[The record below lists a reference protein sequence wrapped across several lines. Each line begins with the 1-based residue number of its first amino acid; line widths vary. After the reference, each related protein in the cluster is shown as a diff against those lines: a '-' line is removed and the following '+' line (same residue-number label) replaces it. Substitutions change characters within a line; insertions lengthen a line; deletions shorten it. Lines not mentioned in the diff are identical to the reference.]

1 MISVTPNPAATNS
14 SVPGVAAMAAPAVPS
29 PFDAILTLESLAATC
44 AALDS
49 SPLGGGALEG
59 GSLEGLDDSADD
71 AETDGEEPLAFLAG
85 LLTVVAPS
93 PPAAQT
99 ASNDDAVEAAIDDAL
114 GGQARHTAAP
124 EEQIAT
130 SATSAT
136 SATIATIATTA
147 APTAA
152 VTGTDVAMAGKL
164 LAIADPAAANEAVDA
179 ASTDATTAQDATA
192 GISRAAEWLSH
203 GPRHV
208 AGAARDVIPTPVHS
222 PRWTEDFGAR
232 VSLMVRGG
240 ESSASLQLSPV
251 DLGPVDIN
259 VTVRDSQ
266 ASIHFGAAQAETRAL
281 LEASIPR
288 LREMLV
294 AQGFNLLDA
303 SVSQGFA
310 RQARPDVPAAMRP
323 GTESEGEVVEVTR
336 ITANGLLDLYA

>member
-1 MISVTPNPAATNS
+1 MIAVTPNPATTNS
-14 SVPGVAAMAAPAVPS
+14 TAPGVPAVSAPTVAS

-59 GSLEGLDDSADD
+59 SSLEGLDDFDD
-71 AETDGEEPLAFLAG
+71 DTETDGEEPLAFLTG
-85 LLTVVAPS
+85 LLSVVAPS
-93 PPAAQT
+93 APPAQT
-99 ASNDDAVEAAIDDAL
+99 ASNDGAVEAAIGDAL
-114 GGQARHTAAP
+114 AGQARHAAVPDEQISTAA
-124 EEQIAT
+124 QNAST
-130 SATSAT
+130 TT
-136 SATIATIATTA
+136 TATTA

-164 LAIADPAAANEAVDA
+164 LAVADPAAANEAVDA
-179 ASTDATTAQDATA
+179 ASTDATTAQEATA
-192 GISRAAEWLSH
+192 GIARAAEWLSH

-208 AGAARDVIPTPVHS
+208 AGAARDNIPTPVHS
-222 PRWTEDFGAR
+222 PRWAEDFGAR

-251 DLGPVDIN
+251 DLGPVEVN

-288 LREMLV
+288 LREMLA

-310 RQARPDVPAAMRP
+310 RQSRPDVPAALRP
-323 GTESEGEVVEVTR
+323 GADPDEVVETTR
-336 ITANGLLDLYA
+336 VTANGLLDLYA

>member
-1 MISVTPNPAATNS
+1 MISATQNPATS
-14 SVPGVAAMAAPAVPS
+14 SSNAPGAPATPVTAVAS
-29 PFDAILTLESLAATC
+29 PFDTILTLESLAATC

-49 SPLGGGALEG
+49 LPLGGGALEG
-59 GSLEGLDDSADD
+59 SSSLNSMKDLDDSADD
-71 AETDGEEPLAFLAG
+71 SETEGTNGEQPVAFLAG
-85 LLTVVAPS
+85 LLNVTVPSAPATPS
-93 PPAAQT
+93 AA
-99 ASNDDAVEAAIDDAL
+99 NDDVAEAAIDDAL
-114 GGQARHTAAP
+114 GGQAKRAAVPADQVATPATASGAVP
-124 EEQIAT
+124 T
-130 SATSAT
+130 V
-136 SATIATIATTA
+136 ATTGSDA
-147 APTAA
+147 AMAARLLAA
-152 VTGTDVAMAGKL
+152 V
-164 LAIADPAAANEAVDA
+164 DPVAANDAVDA
-179 ASTDATTAQDATA
+179 VATEATTAQDATA
-192 GISRAAEWLSH
+192 GIARAAEWLSQ

-208 AGAARDVIPTPVHS
+208 AAAARDVIPTPVHS
-222 PRWTEDFGAR
+222 PRWAEDFGAR

-251 DLGPVDIN
+251 DLGPVEVN

-288 LREMLV
+288 LREMLA

-310 RQARPDVPAAMRP
+310 RQSRPDVPAAMRP

>member
-1 MISVTPNPAATNS
+1 MISVTPNPATANS
-14 SVPGVAAMAAPAVPS
+14 TPPGVPAIAAPAVPS

-59 GSLEGLDDSADD
+59 GSLEGLDDSADES
-71 AETDGEEPLAFLAG
+71 ETDAEEPLAFLAG
-85 LLTVVAPS
+85 LLNLAV
-93 PPAAQT
+93 PAAPPVQ
-99 ASNDDAVEAAIDDAL
+99 AAPQDGAVEAAIDDAL
-114 GGQARHTAAP
+114 AGQARHAAVP
-124 EEQIAT
+124 DEQIATPATPATAT

-136 SATIATIATTA
+136 
-147 APTAA
+147 PTAA
-152 VTGTDVAMAGKL
+152 VTSTDVAMAGKL
-164 LAIADPAAANEAVDA
+164 LAVADPAAAKEAADA
-179 ASTDATTAQDATA
+179 ASTEATTAQDATA
-192 GISRAAEWLSH
+192 GIARAAEWMSH

-208 AGAARDVIPTPVHS
+208 AGAARDAIPTPVHS
-222 PRWTEDFGAR
+222 PRWAEDFGAR

-251 DLGPVDIN
+251 DLGPVEIN

-288 LREMLV
+288 LREMLA
-294 AQGFNLLDA
+294 AQGFNLMDA

-310 RQARPDVPAAMRP
+310 RQSRPDVPAAMRP
-323 GTESEGEVVEVTR
+323 GTDAEGEVVEVAR

>member
-1 MISVTPNPAATNS
+1 MISVTPNPATTNS
-14 SVPGVAAMAAPAVPS
+14 SAPGVPAIAAPAVAS

-49 SPLGGGALEG
+49 SPLGGGPLEG
-59 GSLEGLDDSADD
+59 SSLEGLDDSADD
-71 AETDGEEPLAFLAG
+71 TETDAEEPLGFLAG
-85 LLTVVAPS
+85 LLSVVAPAAK
-93 PPAAQT
+93 PAQT
-99 ASNDDAVEAAIDDAL
+99 EPKEGAVEAAIDDAL
-114 GGQARHTAAP
+114 GGQARHAAVP
-124 EEQIAT
+124 DEQIAT
-130 SATSAT
+130 P
-136 SATIATIATTA
+136 ATTTPTASAA
-147 APTAA
+147 APTTDAA
-152 VTGTDVAMAGKL
+152 SIDVAMAGKL

-179 ASTDATTAQDATA
+179 AGTDATAAQDATA
-192 GISRAAEWLSH
+192 EISRAAEWLSH

-222 PRWTEDFGAR
+222 PRWAEDFGAR

-288 LREMLV
+288 LREMLA

-310 RQARPDVPAAMRP
+310 RQSRPDVPAAIRP
-323 GTESEGEVVEVTR
+323 GADPDEVLETTRVTV
-336 ITANGLLDLYA
+336 NGLLDLYA

>member
-1 MISVTPNPAATNS
+1 MISVTPNPATTNGNA
-14 SVPGVAAMAAPAVPS
+14 PGVAAMAAPAVAS

-59 GSLEGLDDSADD
+59 GSLGGLEDSADD
-71 AETDGEEPLAFLAG
+71 AESDGEEPLAFLAG
-85 LLTVVAPS
+85 LMSVAPS
-93 PPAAQT
+93 APPAQT

-114 GGQARHTAAP
+114 GGQARHAAAP
-124 EEQIAT
+124 DEHISTPAT
-130 SATSAT
+130 SAPGTS
-136 SATIATIATTA
+136 SA
-147 APTAA
+147 APAIGAA
-152 VTGTDVAMAGKL
+152 SIDVAMAGKL
-164 LAIADPAAANEAVDA
+164 LAVADSTANEAVDA
-179 ASTDATTAQDATA
+179 AAAEATSAQDATA
-192 GISRAAEWLSH
+192 GIARAAEWLNH

-222 PRWTEDFGAR
+222 PRWAEDFGAR

-251 DLGPVDIN
+251 DLGPVEVN

-288 LREMLV
+288 LREMLA

-310 RQARPDVPAAMRP
+310 RQSRPDVPAALRSGAEP
-323 GTESEGEVVEVTR
+323 DGEVIEATR

>member
-1 MISVTPNPAATNS
+1 MISVTPNPATTNS
-14 SVPGVAAMAAPAVPS
+14 SAPGVAAIAAPAVPS

-59 GSLEGLDDSADD
+59 SSLEGLDDPADD
-71 AETDGEEPLAFLAG
+71 TETDGEEPLAFLAG
-85 LLTVVAPS
+85 LLNVVAPAS
-93 PPAAQT
+93 PSAQT
-99 ASNDDAVEAAIDDAL
+99 ASNDGAVEAAIDDAL
-114 GGQARHTAAP
+114 GGQARHADVP
-124 EEQIAT
+124 DEQIST
-130 SATSAT
+130 P
-136 SATIATIATTA
+136 ATIASSTSSA
-147 APTAA
+147 APTTDAA
-152 VTGTDVAMAGKL
+152 SIDVAMAGKL
-164 LAIADPAAANEAVDA
+164 LAVADPAAVKEAVDA
-179 ASTDATTAQDATA
+179 GVTDAATAQDATA
-192 GISRAAEWLSH
+192 GIARAAEWLSH

-208 AGAARDVIPTPVHS
+208 AGPARDAIPTPVHS
-222 PRWTEDFGAR
+222 PRWAEDFGAR

-251 DLGPVDIN
+251 DLGPVEVN

-288 LREMLV
+288 LREMLA

-310 RQARPDVPAAMRP
+310 RQARPEAPTAIRP
-323 GTESEGEVVEVTR
+323 GTEPEGDVVEVTR

>member
-1 MISVTPNPAATNS
+1 MISVTPNPATANNS
-14 SVPGVAAMAAPAVPS
+14 APGVAAIAAPAVPS

-59 GSLEGLDDSADD
+59 SSLEGLEDSADD

-85 LLTVVAPS
+85 LLSVVTPAS
-93 PPAAQT
+93 PPQT
-99 ASNDDAVEAAIDDAL
+99 AANDDAVEAAIDDAP
-114 GGQARHTAAP
+114 GGQARHAGVPDERISTP
-124 EEQIAT
+124 AT
-130 SATSAT
+130 SAPEIDAT
-136 SATIATIATTA
+136 GI
-147 APTAA
+147 
-152 VTGTDVAMAGKL
+152 DVAMAGKL
-164 LAIADPAAANEAVDA
+164 LAVADPAAANQAVDA
-179 ASTDATTAQDATA
+179 AATDATTAQDTTA
-192 GISRAAEWLSH
+192 GIARAAEWLSH

-208 AGAARDVIPTPVHS
+208 AGAARDVIPTPVQN
-222 PRWTEDFGAR
+222 PRWAEDFSAR

-288 LREMLV
+288 LREMLA

-310 RQARPDVPAAMRP
+310 RQARPDVPTALRS
-323 GTESEGEVVEVTR
+323 GTEPDSEVIEATR

>member
-1 MISVTPNPAATNS
+1 MISVTPNPATSNS
-14 SVPGVAAMAAPAVPS
+14 SAPGVPAMAAPAVPS

-59 GSLEGLDDSADD
+59 GSLEGLEDSTDES
-71 AETDGEEPLAFLAG
+71 ETDGEEPLDFLAG
-85 LLTVVAPS
+85 LMSVV
-93 PPAAQT
+93 PAAPPSQT
-99 ASNDDAVEAAIDDAL
+99 ASNDGAVEAAIDDSLA
-114 GGQARHTAAP
+114 GQARHAAVP
-124 EEQIAT
+124 DEQISTPAT

-136 SATIATIATTA
+136 TASTATPA
-147 APTAA
+147 APMVDATSIDA
-152 VTGTDVAMAGKL
+152 AMAGKL
-164 LAIADPAAANEAVDA
+164 LAVADPASANEAVDA
-179 ASTDATTAQDATA
+179 ASTDVTTAQEATA
-192 GISRAAEWLSH
+192 GIARAAEWLSH

-208 AGAARDVIPTPVHS
+208 TAAARDVIPTPVHS
-222 PRWTEDFGAR
+222 PRWVEDLGAR

-251 DLGPVDIN
+251 DLGPVEVN

-288 LREMLV
+288 LREMLA
-294 AQGFNLLDA
+294 AQGFNLMDA

-310 RQARPDVPAAMRP
+310 RQSRPDVPAAMRP
-323 GTESEGEVVEVTR
+323 GTDAEGEVVEVAR

>member
-1 MISVTPNPAATNS
+1 MPPCRTTDSKPGDTRDTRSTPRRRLP
-14 SVPGVAAMAAPAVPS
+14 
-29 PFDAILTLESLAATC
+29 
-44 AALDS
+44 
-49 SPLGGGALEG
+49 
-59 GSLEGLDDSADD
+59 
-71 AETDGEEPLAFLAG
+71 
-85 LLTVVAPS
+85 
-93 PPAAQT
+93 
-99 ASNDDAVEAAIDDAL
+99 
-114 GGQARHTAAP
+114 
-124 EEQIAT
+124 
-130 SATSAT
+130 SATS
-136 SATIATIATTA
+136 I
-147 APTAA
+147 
-152 VTGTDVAMAGKL
+152 DVAMAGKL

-192 GISRAAEWLSH
+192 GIARAAEWLSH

-222 PRWTEDFGAR
+222 PRWAEDFGAR

-251 DLGPVDIN
+251 DLGPVEIN

-288 LREMLV
+288 LREMLA

-310 RQARPDVPAAMRP
+310 RQARPDVAGGHAVGHRLRGRSARNHSRHRQRAPRP
-323 GTESEGEVVEVTR
+323 VRVMGTFLVS
-336 ITANGLLDLYA
+336 

>member
-1 MISVTPNPAATNS
+1 MISVTPNPATTNS
-14 SVPGVAAMAAPAVPS
+14 STPGVPAISAAALAS

-59 GSLEGLDDSADD
+59 GSLEGLEDPADDSDTD
-71 AETDGEEPLAFLAG
+71 AEEPLAFLAG
-85 LLTVVAPS
+85 LLNVVAPAAA
-93 PPAAQT
+93 PAQG
-99 ASNDDAVEAAIDDAL
+99 ASNDEVVEAAIDDAL
-114 GGQARHTAAP
+114 GGQARHAAVQDEQVSTTAASASTAAP
-124 EEQIAT
+124 AT
-130 SATSAT
+130 DATG
-136 SATIATIATTA
+136 I
-147 APTAA
+147 
-152 VTGTDVAMAGKL
+152 DVALAGKL
-164 LAIADPAAANEAVDA
+164 LAVADPAAANEAVDA
-179 ASTDATTAQDATA
+179 AATEATSAQDATA
-192 GISRAAEWLSH
+192 GIARAAEWLSH

-208 AGAARDVIPTPVHS
+208 AGAGRDVVATPVHS
-222 PRWTEDFGAR
+222 PRWAEDFGAR

-251 DLGPVDIN
+251 DLGPVEVN

-288 LREMLV
+288 LREMLA

-310 RQARPDVPAAMRP
+310 RQSRPDVPAVLRSGAD
-323 GTESEGEVVEVTR
+323 SEGEALETTR
-336 ITANGLLDLYA
+336 ISVNGLLDLYA

>member
-1 MISVTPNPAATNS
+1 MISVTPNPATTNS
-14 SVPGVAAMAAPAVPS
+14 SAPGVPAMAAPAVPS

-59 GSLEGLDDSADD
+59 GSLEGLEDSADESD
-71 AETDGEEPLAFLAG
+71 SDGEEPLAFLAG
-85 LLTVVAPS
+85 LLSVVPPS
-93 PPAAQT
+93 APPAQA
-99 ASNDDAVEAAIDDAL
+99 AANDDAVDAAIGDAL
-114 GGQARHTAAP
+114 GGQARHAAEP
-124 EEQIAT
+124 DEPITTPAT
-130 SATSAT
+130 NSQD
-136 SATIATIATTA
+136 ATT

-152 VTGTDVAMAGKL
+152 VTSTDVALAGKL
-164 LAIADPAAANEAVDA
+164 LAVADPAAAKEPVDA

-192 GISRAAEWLSH
+192 GIARAAEWLSH

-208 AGAARDVIPTPVHS
+208 AGAPRDTIPTPVHS
-222 PRWTEDFGAR
+222 PRWAEDFGAR
-232 VSLMVRGG
+232 ISMMVRGG

-251 DLGPVDIN
+251 DLGPVDIS

-288 LREMLV
+288 LREMLA

-310 RQARPDVPAAMRP
+310 RQGRPDVPANLRP
-323 GTESEGEVVEVTR
+323 GTEPEREAPEVSR